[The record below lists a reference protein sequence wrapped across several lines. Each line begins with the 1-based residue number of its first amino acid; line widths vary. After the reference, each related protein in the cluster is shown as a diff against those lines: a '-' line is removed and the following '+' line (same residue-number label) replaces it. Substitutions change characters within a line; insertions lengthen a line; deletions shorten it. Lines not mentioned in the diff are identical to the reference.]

1 MPEPREPRQQQ
12 VFSITSAAESQTQDR
27 VRREKRYA
35 ISMLIRTVC
44 FLAGV
49 VLVMQPMPWAV
60 AGWLMFVGA
69 IFLPYVAVVVANAG
83 VRKKGDGPSP
93 FGPEQRPGIEAPR
106 TSPLDPPT
114 DQRG

>member
-1 MPEPREPRQQQ
+1 VPEPREPRKQQ
-12 VFSITSAAESQTQDR
+12 VFSITTAAESQTDDR

-35 ISMLIRTVC
+35 ASMIIRTLC
-44 FLAGV
+44 FLGGV

-69 IFLPYVAVVVANAG
+69 VFLPYVAVIFANAG

-93 FGPEQRPGIEAPR
+93 FGPEPGKQIATTR
-106 TSPLDPPT
+106 TTPLD
-114 DQRG
+114 RG